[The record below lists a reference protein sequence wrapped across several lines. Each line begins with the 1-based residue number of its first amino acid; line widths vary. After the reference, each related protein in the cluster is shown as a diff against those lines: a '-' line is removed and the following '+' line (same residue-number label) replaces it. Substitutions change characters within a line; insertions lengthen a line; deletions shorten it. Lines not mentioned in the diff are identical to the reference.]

1 MHVLGSAICY
11 SWLYS
16 RLPFVDDL
24 LVWRTRRSVWE
35 VLDFGDVVVHL
46 FTAEQ
51 REYYDLVRFA
61 AAS

>member
-1 MHVLGSAICY
+1 M
-11 SWLYS
+11 
-16 RLPFVDDL
+16 
-24 LVWRTRRSVWE
+24 WE